1 MRESKYLEY
10 KENLT
15 SNTFL
20 KTVSAYANYGEGK
33 IVFGIDD
40 SGIVIGISDPVNE
53 CLNLENKI
61 NDSIKPV
68 PEYNLE
74 IQDDSTII
82 LTVFEGMY
90 KPYLY
95 KGKAYKRNDSST
107 IEVERLEYNRL
118 VLEGSNQSFEELTSS
133 DQQLTFSKLSTE
145 LIRVMGIEQLTKDIL
160 KTLELY
166 SDQNGFNN
174 AAALLADNNHFKGI
188 DIIRF
193 GDSIDEIMERK
204 TFENVSILSQMEQ
217 SIQMFHQYYR
227 YEKIEGME
235 RKSVDKIPEKAF
247 REAVAN
253 ALVHRMWD
261 IPASIKISMYSDK
274 IEISSPGG
282 LPAGLS
288 EDEYLNGQ
296 ISLLRNP
303 IIGNVFF
310 RLKYIEKFGT
320 GILRINRAYANAL
333 IKPSYQIF
341 SNSIKV
347 ILPVISTDYNLNE
360 TEKMLLAFLKNRNN
374 LTRKEI
380 EKLSGMEKTKIIRG
394 LNNLI
399 QKNIVQ
405 REGNGRGTRYK
416 IKKQHTQTL
425 HIAKIQQNHL
435 LLRL

>member
-1 MRESKYLEY
+1 MFINEGTQNISCPRLWVHY
-10 KENLT
+10 
-15 SNTFL
+15 NT
-20 KTVSAYANYGEGK
+20 
-33 IVFGIDD
+33 
-40 SGIVIGISDPVNE
+40 
-53 CLNLENKI
+53 
-61 NDSIKPV
+61 
-68 PEYNLE
+68 
-74 IQDDSTII
+74 
-82 LTVFEGMY
+82 
-90 KPYLY
+90 
-95 KGKAYKRNDSST
+95 
-107 IEVERLEYNRL
+107 
-118 VLEGSNQSFEELTSS
+118 
-133 DQQLTFSKLSTE
+133 
-145 LIRVMGIEQLTKDIL
+145 MGITKLNIDIL

-166 SDQNGFNN
+166 SDKNGFNN
-174 AAALLADNNHFKGI
+174 AAALLADKNSFKGI

-193 GDSIDEIMERK
+193 GDSIDEIMDRE
-204 TFENVSILSQMEQ
+204 FFDGISVISQLEK
-217 SIQMFHQYYR
+217 STQMFWKYYQ
-227 YEKIEGME
+227 YEKIEGSE
-235 RKSVDKIPEKAF
+235 RKIIDKVPEKAF
-247 REAVAN
+247 REAIAN

-261 IPASIKISMYSDK
+261 INAAIKVSMYSDR

-282 LPAGLS
+282 LPAAIS
-288 EDEYLNGQ
+288 EEEYLNGQ
-296 ISLLRNP
+296 ISILRNP

-360 TEKMLLAFLKNRNN
+360 TEKMLLTFLKNRNN

-416 IKKQHTQTL
+416 IKK
-425 HIAKIQQNHL
+425 
-435 LLRL
+435 

>member
-107 IEVERLEYNRL
+107 IEVERLEYNHL

-145 LIRVMGIEQLTKDIL
+145 FIRVMGIEQLTKDIL

-261 IPASIKISMYSDK
+261 IPASIKISMYPDK
-274 IEISSPGG
+274 IEISFPGG

-310 RLKYIEKFGT
+310 RLKYIEKLGT

-333 IKPSYQIF
+333 IKPYYQIF

-347 ILPVISTDYNLNE
+347 ILPVISTDYNLNK

-399 QKNIVQ
+399 QKNIVH

-416 IKKQHTQTL
+416 IKK
-425 HIAKIQQNHL
+425 
-435 LLRL
+435 

>member
-33 IVFGIDD
+33 IIFGIDD
-40 SGIVIGISDPVNE
+40 AGIVIGISDPVNE

-118 VLEGSNQSFEELTSS
+118 VLEGSNLSFEELTSS

-145 LIRVMGIEQLTKDIL
+145 LIRVMGIEQLTRDIL

-204 TFENVSILSQMEQ
+204 TFENFSILSQMEQ

-261 IPASIKISMYSDK
+261 IPTSIKISMYPDK

-320 GILRINRAYANAL
+320 GIMRINYAYKNTL
-333 IKPSYQIF
+333 VKPEYRIF
-341 SNSIKV
+341 SNSIRI
-347 ILPVISTDYNLNE
+347 ILPVIKSDYKLNE
-360 TEKMLLAFLKNRNN
+360 AEKRLINILTDSGSMTRN
-374 LTRKEI
+374 EI
-380 EKLSGMEKTKIIRG
+380 EKAAEMEKSKTIRILNG
-394 LNNLI
+394 LI
-399 QKNIVQ
+399 DKNIIHKK
-405 REGNGRGTRYK
+405 GMGRATKYELK
-416 IKKQHTQTL
+416 
-425 HIAKIQQNHL
+425 
-435 LLRL
+435 

>member
-1 MRESKYLEY
+1 MINMRESKYLEY

-347 ILPVISTDYNLNE
+347 ILPVISTDYNLNK

-416 IKKQHTQTL
+416 IKK
-425 HIAKIQQNHL
+425 
-435 LLRL
+435 

>member
-347 ILPVISTDYNLNE
+347 ILPVISTDYNLNK

-416 IKKQHTQTL
+416 IKK
-425 HIAKIQQNHL
+425 
-435 LLRL
+435 

>member
-15 SNTFL
+15 SNT
-20 KTVSAYANYGEGK
+20 
-33 IVFGIDD
+33 
-40 SGIVIGISDPVNE
+40 
-53 CLNLENKI
+53 
-61 NDSIKPV
+61 
-68 PEYNLE
+68 
-74 IQDDSTII
+74 
-82 LTVFEGMY
+82 
-90 KPYLY
+90 
-95 KGKAYKRNDSST
+95 
-107 IEVERLEYNRL
+107 
-118 VLEGSNQSFEELTSS
+118 
-133 DQQLTFSKLSTE
+133 
-145 LIRVMGIEQLTKDIL
+145 EQLTKDIL

-204 TFENVSILSQMEQ
+204 TFENISILSQMEQ

-261 IPASIKISMYSDK
+261 IPASIKISMYPDK

-303 IIGNVFF
+303 VIGNVFF

-320 GILRINRAYANAL
+320 GIMRINYAYKNIL
-333 IKPSYQIF
+333 VKPEYRIF
-341 SNSIKV
+341 SNSIRI
-347 ILPVISTDYNLNE
+347 ILPVIKSDYKLNE
-360 TEKMLLAFLKNRNN
+360 AEKRLINILTDSGSMTRN
-374 LTRKEI
+374 EV
-380 EKLSGMEKTKIIRG
+380 EKAAEMEKSKTIRILNG
-394 LNNLI
+394 LIDKNII
-399 QKNIVQ
+399 QKK
-405 REGNGRGTRYK
+405 GMGRATKYELK
-416 IKKQHTQTL
+416 
-425 HIAKIQQNHL
+425 
-435 LLRL
+435 

>member
-320 GILRINRAYANAL
+320 GILRINRAYTNAL

-347 ILPVISTDYNLNE
+347 ILPVISTDYNLNK

-380 EKLSGMEKTKIIRG
+380 EKLSGMEKTKIIRV

-416 IKKQHTQTL
+416 IKK
-425 HIAKIQQNHL
+425 
-435 LLRL
+435 

>member
-160 KTLELY
+160 KMLELY

-204 TFENVSILSQMEQ
+204 TFENISILSQMEQ

-247 REAVAN
+247 REAIAN

-261 IPASIKISMYSDK
+261 IPASIKISMYPDK

-416 IKKQHTQTL
+416 IKK
-425 HIAKIQQNHL
+425 
-435 LLRL
+435 

>member
-1 MRESKYLEY
+1 M
-10 KENLT
+10 
-15 SNTFL
+15 
-20 KTVSAYANYGEGK
+20 KTVSAYANYGTGE
-33 IVFGIDD
+33 IVFGITDD
-40 SGIVIGISDPVNE
+40 GRKTGVLNPVDA

-61 NDSIKPV
+61 NDSLKPV
-68 PEYNLE
+68 PDYKIE
-74 IQDDSTII
+74 IREESLIV
-82 LTVFEGMY
+82 LTVYEGIY

-118 VLEGSNQSFEELTSS
+118 ILEGCNQSFEETVSIDQNLIF
-133 DQQLTFSKLSTE
+133 QQLEKKFIDT
-145 LIRVMGIEQLTKDIL
+145 MGITKLNIDIL

-166 SDQNGFNN
+166 SDKNGFNN
-174 AAALLADNNHFKGI
+174 AAALLADKNSFKGI

-193 GDSIDEIMERK
+193 GDSIDEIMDRE
-204 TFENVSILSQMEQ
+204 FFDGISVISQLEK
-217 SIQMFHQYYR
+217 STQMFWKYYQ
-227 YEKIEGME
+227 YEKIEGSE
-235 RKSVDKIPEKAF
+235 RKIIDKVPEKAF
-247 REAVAN
+247 REAIAN

-261 IPASIKISMYSDK
+261 INAAIKVSMYSDR

-282 LPAGLS
+282 LPAAIS
-288 EDEYLNGQ
+288 EEEYLNGQ
-296 ISLLRNP
+296 ISILRNP

-360 TEKMLLAFLKNRNN
+360 TEKMLLTFLKNRNN

-416 IKKQHTQTL
+416 IKK
-425 HIAKIQQNHL
+425 
-435 LLRL
+435 

>member
-95 KGKAYKRNDSST
+95 KGKAYKRNDSSI

-261 IPASIKISMYSDK
+261 IPASIKISMYPDK

-416 IKKQHTQTL
+416 IKK
-425 HIAKIQQNHL
+425 
-435 LLRL
+435 

>member
-118 VLEGSNQSFEELTSS
+118 VLEGSNLSFEELTSA

-261 IPASIKISMYSDK
+261 IPASIKISMYPDK

-416 IKKQHTQTL
+416 IKK
-425 HIAKIQQNHL
+425 
-435 LLRL
+435 

>member
-118 VLEGSNQSFEELTSS
+118 VLEGSNLSFEELTSS

-160 KTLELY
+160 T
-166 SDQNGFNN
+166 
-174 AAALLADNNHFKGI
+174 
-188 DIIRF
+188 
-193 GDSIDEIMERK
+193 
-204 TFENVSILSQMEQ
+204 NVA
-217 SIQMFHQYYR
+217 R
-227 YEKIEGME
+227 
-235 RKSVDKIPEKAF
+235 
-247 REAVAN
+247 
-253 ALVHRMWD
+253 
-261 IPASIKISMYSDK
+261 
-274 IEISSPGG
+274 
-282 LPAGLS
+282 
-288 EDEYLNGQ
+288 
-296 ISLLRNP
+296 
-303 IIGNVFF
+303 
-310 RLKYIEKFGT
+310 
-320 GILRINRAYANAL
+320 
-333 IKPSYQIF
+333 
-341 SNSIKV
+341 
-347 ILPVISTDYNLNE
+347 ILPPLQVV
-360 TEKMLLAFLKNRNN
+360 R
-374 LTRKEI
+374 
-380 EKLSGMEKTKIIRG
+380 
-394 LNNLI
+394 
-399 QKNIVQ
+399 
-405 REGNGRGTRYK
+405 
-416 IKKQHTQTL
+416 
-425 HIAKIQQNHL
+425 
-435 LLRL
+435 

>member
-1 MRESKYLEY
+1 MERKYY
-10 KENLT
+10 RC
-15 SNTFL
+15 
-20 KTVSAYANYGEGK
+20 
-33 IVFGIDD
+33 I
-40 SGIVIGISDPVNE
+40 
-53 CLNLENKI
+53 
-61 NDSIKPV
+61 
-68 PEYNLE
+68 
-74 IQDDSTII
+74 
-82 LTVFEGMY
+82 
-90 KPYLY
+90 
-95 KGKAYKRNDSST
+95 
-107 IEVERLEYNRL
+107 
-118 VLEGSNQSFEELTSS
+118 SFETKNKSLHFN
-133 DQQLTFSKLSTE
+133 Q
-145 LIRVMGIEQLTKDIL
+145 IRVMGIEQLTKDIL

-261 IPASIKISMYSDK
+261 IPVSIKISMYPDK

-320 GILRINRAYANAL
+320 GIMRINYAYKNIL
-333 IKPSYQIF
+333 VKPEYRIF
-341 SNSIKV
+341 SNSIRI
-347 ILPVISTDYNLNE
+347 ILPVIKSDYKLNE
-360 TEKMLLAFLKNRNN
+360 AEKRLINILTDSGSMTRN
-374 LTRKEI
+374 EV
-380 EKLSGMEKTKIIRG
+380 EKAAEMEKSKTIRILNG
-394 LNNLI
+394 LIDKNII
-399 QKNIVQ
+399 QKK
-405 REGNGRGTRYK
+405 GMGRATKYELK
-416 IKKQHTQTL
+416 
-425 HIAKIQQNHL
+425 
-435 LLRL
+435 

>member
-1 MRESKYLEY
+1 MKESRNLEY
-10 KENLT
+10 KENIN
-15 SNTFL
+15 SNTFM
-20 KTVSAYANYGEGK
+20 KTVSAYANYGTGE
-33 IVFGIDD
+33 IVFGITDD
-40 SGIVIGISDPVNE
+40 GRKTGVLNPVDA

-61 NDSIKPV
+61 NDSLKPV
-68 PEYNLE
+68 PDYKIE
-74 IQDDSTII
+74 IREESLIV
-82 LTVFEGMY
+82 LTVYEGIY

-95 KGKAYKRNDSST
+95 KGKAYKRNDSAT

-118 VLEGSNQSFEELTSS
+118 ILEGCNQSFEETVSIDQNLTF
-133 DQQLTFSKLSTE
+133 QQLEKKFIDT
-145 LIRVMGIEQLTKDIL
+145 MGITKLNIDIL

-166 SDQNGFNN
+166 SDKNGFNN
-174 AAALLADNNHFKGI
+174 AAALLADKNSFKGI

-193 GDSIDEIMERK
+193 GDSIDEIMDRE
-204 TFENVSILSQMEQ
+204 FFDGISVISQLEK
-217 SIQMFHQYYR
+217 STQMFWKYYQ
-227 YEKIEGME
+227 YEKIEGSE
-235 RKSVDKIPEKAF
+235 RKIIDKVPEKAF
-247 REAVAN
+247 REAIAN

-261 IPASIKISMYSDK
+261 INAAIKVSMYSDR

-282 LPAGLS
+282 LPAAIS
-288 EDEYLNGQ
+288 EEEYLNGQ
-296 ISLLRNP
+296 ISILRNP

-416 IKKQHTQTL
+416 IKK
-425 HIAKIQQNHL
+425 
-435 LLRL
+435 

>member
-1 MRESKYLEY
+1 M
-10 KENLT
+10 
-15 SNTFL
+15 
-20 KTVSAYANYGEGK
+20 KTVSAYANYGTGE
-33 IVFGIDD
+33 IVFGIIDD
-40 SGIVIGISDPVNE
+40 GRKTGVLNPVDA

-61 NDSIKPV
+61 NDSLKPV
-68 PEYNLE
+68 PDYKIE
-74 IQDDSTII
+74 IREESLIV
-82 LTVFEGMY
+82 LTVYEGIY

-118 VLEGSNQSFEELTSS
+118 ILEGCNQSFEETVSIDQNLIF
-133 DQQLTFSKLSTE
+133 QQLEKKFIDT
-145 LIRVMGIEQLTKDIL
+145 MGITKLNIDIL

-166 SDQNGFNN
+166 SDKNGFNN
-174 AAALLADNNHFKGI
+174 AAALLADKNSFKGI

-193 GDSIDEIMERK
+193 GDSIDEIMDRE
-204 TFENVSILSQMEQ
+204 FFDGISVISQLEK
-217 SIQMFHQYYR
+217 STQMFWKYYQ
-227 YEKIEGME
+227 YEKIEGSE
-235 RKSVDKIPEKAF
+235 RKIIDKVPEKAF
-247 REAVAN
+247 REAIAN

-261 IPASIKISMYSDK
+261 INAAIKVSMYSDR

-282 LPAGLS
+282 LPAAIS
-288 EDEYLNGQ
+288 EEEYLNGQ
-296 ISLLRNP
+296 ISILRNP

-360 TEKMLLAFLKNRNN
+360 TEKMLLTFLKNRNN

-416 IKKQHTQTL
+416 IKK
-425 HIAKIQQNHL
+425 
-435 LLRL
+435 

>member
-1 MRESKYLEY
+1 MRENKNLEY
-10 KENLT
+10 KENTT

-20 KTVSAYANYGEGK
+20 KTISAYANYGNGK
-33 IVFGIDD
+33 IIFGIADN
-40 SGIVIGISDPVNE
+40 GTVIGISDPVNE

-61 NDSIKPV
+61 NDSLKPV
-68 PEYNLE
+68 PEYKLD
-74 IQDDSTII
+74 IQEDSTIV
-82 LTVFEGMY
+82 LTVFEGRY

-107 IEVERLEYNRL
+107 VEIERLEYNRL
-118 VLEGSNQSFEELTSS
+118 VLEGCNQSFEELPSI

-145 LIRVMGIEQLTKDIL
+145 LIRVLGIEQLNRDIL

-166 SDQNGFNN
+166 SDRTGFNN
-174 AAALLADNNHFKGI
+174 AAALLADTNSFKGI

-204 TFENVSILSQMEQ
+204 SLENISILLQMEQ
-217 SIQMFHQYYR
+217 CIQMFNQYYR
-227 YEKIEGME
+227 YEKIEGMD
-235 RKSVDKIPEKAF
+235 RKSVNKIPDRAF

-282 LPAGLS
+282 LPAGIS

-320 GILRINRAYANAL
+320 GIMRINYAYKDAL
-333 IKPSYQIF
+333 IKPDYHIF
-341 SNSIKV
+341 SNSIQIV
-347 ILPVISTDYNLNE
+347 LPVIKSDYKLNE
-360 TEKMLLAFLKNRNN
+360 TEKKLLNILKTNGSMTRN
-374 LTRKEI
+374 EI
-380 EKLSGMEKTKIIRG
+380 EKAAGIDKSKAIRG
-394 LNNLI
+394 LNRLTEKKMI
-399 QKNIVQ
+399 RK
-405 REGNGRGTRYK
+405 RGLGRGTKYE
-416 IKKQHTQTL
+416 I
-425 HIAKIQQNHL
+425 I
-435 LLRL
+435 